1 MEKGEKL
8 NLQVRPGM
16 SRGYYLG
23 KCCRADFRDFFTDFD
38 NFTKKTT
45 LDKELDFRHKVLD
58 AKNKVIRLL
67 NAGKYQLASV
77 QVRFFYE
84 ELTKK
89 RTVCRDILHS
99 VDEALDSHEN
109 AIKSAI
115 TALCVKEEE

>member
-8 NLQVRPGM
+8 NLKVKHGM

-23 KCCRADFRDFFTDFD
+23 KCCRADFRDFFIDFD
-38 NFTKKTT
+38 NFKKKTT
-45 LDKELDFRHKVLD
+45 WGKELDYKHKVFD
-58 AKNKVIRLL
+58 ARNKVIRLL

-84 ELTKK
+84 ELTKA

-115 TALCVKEEE
+115 AALCVKEEE